1 MKELNSM
8 TKQQTLKFTI
18 KQDGTVTEEV
28 MGTVGNEC
36 ENLTKRIEERLG
48 TVLNVERKPEYYQT
62 QENVTLQYNKDQ
74 N

>member
-1 MKELNSM
+1 MA
-8 TKQQTLKFTI
+8 TQQTLKFTI
-18 KQDGTVTEEV
+18 RQDGTVLEEV

-48 TVLNVERKPEYYQT
+48 TVQTVEHKPEYYQKN
-62 QENVTLQYNKDQ
+62 ENVTLQHNQDQ

>member
-1 MKELNSM
+1 MA
-8 TKQQTLKFTI
+8 QQTIKFTV

-28 MGTVGNEC
+28 IGVVGNDC

-48 TVLNVERKPEYYQT
+48 VVERVEHKPEYYELKQT
-62 QENVTLQYNKDQ
+62 TEDHVTLHMHKDA

>member
-1 MKELNSM
+1 MA
-8 TKQQTLKFTI
+8 QQTIKFTV

-28 MGTVGNEC
+28 IGVVGNDC

-48 TVLNVERKPEYYQT
+48 VVERVEHQPEYYEQKQT
-62 QENVTLQYNKDQ
+62 TEDHVTLHMHKDA